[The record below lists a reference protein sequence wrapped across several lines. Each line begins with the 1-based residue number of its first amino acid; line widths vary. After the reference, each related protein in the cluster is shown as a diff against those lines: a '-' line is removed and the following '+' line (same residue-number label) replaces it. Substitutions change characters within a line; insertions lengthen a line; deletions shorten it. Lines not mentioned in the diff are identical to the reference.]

1 MQDAPRRSNDDSGY
15 NGNDNDD
22 NNNDNYGCDQQRV
35 MQAMLDAGVS
45 TRRGV
50 MCAHREPAYQKEPW
64 RCAAGD
70 THADGA
76 CIALGESEAMTDE
89 GLILPLFAEMTDED
103 QQIVA
108 AALERAI
115 ADENRRLFP

>member
-1 MQDAPRRSNDDSGY
+1 
-15 NGNDNDD
+15 
-22 NNNDNYGCDQQRV
+22 
-35 MQAMLDAGVS
+35 
-45 TRRGV
+45 
-50 MCAHREPAYQKEPW
+50 MCAHREPAYRREPW

-70 THADGA
+70 SHEDGA
-76 CIALGESEAMTDE
+76 CTALSESEAMTDE

-108 AALERAI
+108 GALSRAI